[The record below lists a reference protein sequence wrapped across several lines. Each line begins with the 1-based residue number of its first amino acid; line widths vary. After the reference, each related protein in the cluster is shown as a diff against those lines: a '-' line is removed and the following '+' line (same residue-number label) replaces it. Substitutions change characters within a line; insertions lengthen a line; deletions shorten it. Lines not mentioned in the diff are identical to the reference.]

1 MGFTANKTAGEMYEA
16 FISGVTVM
24 LHYEDAVDI
33 GHEFYVPVMEVD
45 RGVLTSNDYMFHAVN
60 SSSGNSIILWS
71 DSSSGYP
78 TTPNPGVV
86 PNPGT
91 GGESGGIK

>member
-1 MGFTANKTAGEMYEA
+1 MGYTANKTAGEMYEA

-24 LHYEDAVDI
+24 LHCGGGINDS
-33 GHEFYVPVMEVD
+33 EFYVPVMEVD
-45 RGVLTSNDYMFHAVN
+45 RGFLTSNDYMFRAFSALSDN
-60 SSSGNSIILWS
+60 GISLYS

-78 TTPNPGVV
+78 TSNIALIPNPGA
-86 PNPGT
+86 

>member
-24 LHYEDAVDI
+24 LHYEDVVDD
-33 GHEFYVPVMEVD
+33 HEFYIPVMEVD
-45 RGVLTSNDYMFHAVN
+45 RGVLTSNDYAFHAF
-60 SSSGNSIILWS
+60 SSLSDNSISLWS

>member
-24 LHYEDAVDI
+24 LHSGNDN
-33 GHEFYVPVMEVD
+33 GGFYVPVMEVD
-45 RGVLTSNDYMFHAVN
+45 RGVSTSNDYVFQAF
-60 SSSGNSIILWS
+60 STFSGNGIRLYS

-78 TTPNPGVV
+78 TSNMSAAGPG
-86 PNPGT
+86 P
-91 GGESGGIK
+91 K